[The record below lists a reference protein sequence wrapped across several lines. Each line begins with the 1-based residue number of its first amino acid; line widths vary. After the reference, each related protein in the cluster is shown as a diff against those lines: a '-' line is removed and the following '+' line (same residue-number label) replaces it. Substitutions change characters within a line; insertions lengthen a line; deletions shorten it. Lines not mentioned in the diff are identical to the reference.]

1 MWPYFLTED
10 QIKKKIIL
18 LLTEYLKENY
28 SMIYPKKYIYLKDVN
43 SCIPQFSYNSEEIK
57 IFNNIP
63 NYRYFFHEMPII
75 QYVIIKKEIYGKNK
89 NVLIVMN
96 RETPLISDCFIITR
110 PIISINPKKL
120 IDNHCKIELSENP
133 NISIE
138 INDINFLMWESLD
151 FIIKNIERYKNK
163 EKLEDKHLVEIIFNE
178 IIEEKKEAIYIL
190 KKILLNRDLFL
201 NIYENK
207 LLKKLKA
214 RINAYLKKYIPTPLQ
229 DIIDKS
235 IDAKDFNELW
245 KLLLIISY
253 IKQFN
258 PKQKNYITIFNYINS
273 KTNLINEFE
282 VDSEISPLFENINL
296 SSTIYDGFIK
306 AIVNV
311 YLENNTKDKKTIE
324 QFFNFPNI
332 IKIIEDNINLRIKD
346 PTGKNLLFFP
356 RLESLTSSIWYKVSE
371 IWLSS
376 DFLTL
381 YLITC
386 FLSSFEKDGTFK
398 LTDSNSFKYKIGT
411 HFKSIDN
418 FKKNIFFRIGDP
430 NSEYVIKLNFLKYL
444 NKCLYYS
451 NLLDKENIPILKA
464 NINDDLEWKYI
475 FEKFYI
481 ALIFSLEGFIETS
494 LQFFSGGIIE
504 NYTPFLENHVMRRIE
519 EIDKLF
525 KEYLMNHYKNWVANV
540 NDAST
545 PLNVVNAFKRL
556 LIPNMYSNPDT
567 FFLIL
572 FIDCCHLGI
581 WNYLKQKILNDFPLL
596 NVNSHIG
603 YSILPTSTSYA
614 RRALFSGLYPKSQ
627 NKSINEFGKFLNL
640 LGRGYKRIT
649 PASLNDHFITHC
661 ENMFDFKRAITRIK
675 KPIIHFHIT
684 IFNFSDVISHAL
696 SQSFLKSIID
706 SLYNSKIRPLIELVM
721 AEKPKI
727 NIFFATD
734 HGNSRCTEEFNWNQS
749 DFNNYWDKRISS
761 SFIKRSTR
769 YFVSF
774 INNNNLSA
782 SNIIYVES
790 SEAEDWGLKK
800 EEWSST
806 RKQNEPSNYYFANNF
821 INFRK
826 TPTNIHSH
834 DNFGHGGSTM
844 NEFIIPFAILGKK
857 DIGDKEFNWD
867 LEIKAKIKKHST
879 DEIIFKIKIINK
891 SNKDIIFEKG
901 HIVTSFIHHKFHIFE
916 KAKNIIPKNPRSN
929 TIIIDDIIFPKRY
942 LGNYADFFFTFYQDE
957 KYEKSKNFPFIS
969 KEKLF
974 T

>member
-28 SMIYPKKYIYLKDVN
+28 SMIYPKKYIYLKDVS

-57 IFNNIP
+57 IFNDIP
-63 NYRYFFHEMPII
+63 NYRYFFHEMPIV
-75 QYVIIKKEIYGKNK
+75 QYVIIKKEVYGKNN

-96 RETPLISDCFIITR
+96 RETSLISDCFIITR

-120 IDNHCKIELSENP
+120 IDNYCKIELSEDP

-138 INDINFLMWESLD
+138 INDINFLMWDSLE

-163 EKLEDKHLVEIIFNE
+163 EKLEDKHLIEIVFNE
-178 IIEEKKEAIYIL
+178 IIEEKEEAIYIL

-201 NIYENK
+201 DIYENQ
-207 LLKKLKA
+207 LLRKLKA
-214 RINAYLKKYIPTPLQ
+214 RIGAFLKKYIPTPLQ

-235 IDAKDFNELW
+235 IKAKDFDELW
-245 KLLLIISY
+245 KLLLMISY

-258 PKQKNYITIFNYINS
+258 PKQKNYITIFKYINR
-273 KTNLINEFE
+273 KTNLINEFD
-282 VDSEISPLFENINL
+282 VDREIFPLFEIIRQ
-296 SSTIYDGFIK
+296 SGTIYDGFIE
-306 AIVNV
+306 AIVKV
-311 YLENNTKDKKTIE
+311 YLNNNTNDKKTIE
-324 QFFNFPNI
+324 HFFNFPNI
-332 IKIIEDNINLRIKD
+332 IKKIEDNINLHIKD
-346 PTGKNLLFFP
+346 STGNYLLFFP
-356 RLESLTSSIWYKVSE
+356 RLRSITSAIWYKVSE

-376 DFLTL
+376 KFLTL
-381 YLITC
+381 YLNTC
-386 FLSSFEKDGTFK
+386 FLSFFEKDGTFK
-398 LTDSNSFKYKIGT
+398 ITDSNSFKNKIGT
-411 HFKSIDN
+411 HFKSKDN
-418 FKKNIFFRIGDP
+418 FKKNIFFRIGDSS
-430 NSEYVIKLNFLKYL
+430 SEYVIKLNFLKYL
-444 NKCLYYS
+444 IRCLFYS
-451 NLLDKENIPILKA
+451 NLFVKEIIPILKA

-475 FEKFYI
+475 FKKFYI
-481 ALIFSLEGFIETS
+481 PLIFSLEGFIETS
-494 LQFFSGGIIE
+494 LQFFSGKIIE
-504 NYTPFLENHVMRRIE
+504 NYTPFLENHVIKEIE

-525 KEYLMNHYKNWVANV
+525 KDYLMNHYKNWVSNV

-556 LIPNMYSNPDT
+556 LIPKMYSNRDT

-614 RRALFSGLYPKSQ
+614 RRALFSGLYPKNQRLS
-627 NKSINEFGKFLNL
+627 KNEFENFLNQM
-640 LGRGYKRIT
+640 GRGYKRIT
-649 PASLNDHFITHC
+649 PTSLNDHFITHC

-675 KPIIHFHIT
+675 NPIIHFQVS

-696 SQSFLKSIID
+696 SQSFLKSIIS
-706 SLYNSKIRPLIELVM
+706 SLYYSKIRPLIELVM

-734 HGNSRCTEEFNWNQS
+734 HGNSRCTEEFDWIQS
-749 DFNNYWDKRISS
+749 DFNNYWDKRFRS
-761 SFIKRSTR
+761 SFIKRGTR

-774 INNNNLSA
+774 INNINVRS
-782 SNIIYVES
+782 SNIINVES

-806 RKQNEPSNYYFANNF
+806 QNQNEPSHYYFANNF

-826 TPTNIHSH
+826 TPTSTHSH

-844 NEFIIPFAILGKK
+844 NEFIIPFAILSRK
-857 DIGDKEFNWD
+857 DIGEKEFNWNF
-867 LEIKAKIKKHST
+867 EIKAKIKKHST
-879 DEIIFKIKIINK
+879 DEIKFKIKLINK
-891 SNKDIIFEKG
+891 SNKDIVFEKG

-916 KAKNIIPKNPRSN
+916 KVKNIIPKNPESN

-957 KYEKSKNFPFIS
+957 KYEKSTNYPFKS

-974 T
+974 A